1 MHTANLS
8 DRNNFVCNPAKTIVV
23 VCAADDRYSMP
34 LAVVARSALDNL
46 DYDYSMHL
54 FVIDG
59 GITDANKA
67 KIEKSL
73 DINRCKV
80 AFVPKPTAQL
90 KLLEDAFQDLRG
102 KATVET
108 KHILSTSAAAYY
120 RLFIPELLPKHLDRA
135 IYLDCDLVV
144 KSSLKQLWETDFQSN
159 CILAVQDIWSPQIS
173 CPNTEV
179 PYQELGIPA
188 NAKYFNSGVLVIDLR
203 KWRDEA
209 IGSKAIDHLIRYGGC
224 PRTHDQGLLNAV
236 LAGQWGE
243 LDPQWN
249 LTPAIIDMFP
259 SWKESPFSEE
269 TYRCLINR
277 PSIIHFATNRKP
289 WNSRH
294 TLFKDAFFEYVDKT
308 AWSGWRLT
316 FWRRLK
322 IVMTREY
329 KKFLNRFQ

>member
-1 MHTANLS
+1 MQTQSSSESQSTFLDNHT
-8 DRNNFVCNPAKTIVV
+8 VVV

-46 DYDYSMHL
+46 DYDYQLHL
-54 FVIDG
+54 FIIDG
-59 GITDANKA
+59 GITNTNKA
-67 KIEKSL
+67 KILSSL
-73 DINRCKV
+73 DMDRCKV
-80 AFVPKPTAQL
+80 EFIPKPDAQL
-90 KLLEDAFQDLRG
+90 KLLKDAFEDLRN
-102 KATVET
+102 KSTAET
-108 KHILSTSAAAYY
+108 RHILSASAAAYY
-120 RLFIPELLPKHLDRA
+120 RLFIPELLPEHFDRA

-144 KSSLKQLWETDFQSN
+144 KGNLEQLWKTDFKSD
-159 CILAVQDIWSPQIS
+159 CILAVQDIWSPQVS

-188 NAKYFNSGVLVIDLR
+188 NAKYFNSGVLVINLK

-209 IGSKAIDHLIRYGGC
+209 IAFKAIEHLIQHGGC

-243 LDPQWN
+243 LDPRWN
-249 LTPAIIDMFP
+249 LTPAIIDLFS
-259 SWKESPFSEE
+259 SWKESHFSEE
-269 TYRCLINR
+269 LYNQLIHE
-277 PSIIHFATNRKP
+277 PYIIHFATNRKP

-294 TLFKDAFFEYVDKT
+294 TLFKDVFFQYVDKT

-322 IVMTREY
+322 IAVSRAS
-329 KKFLNRFQ
+329 KKVLSHLC

>member
-1 MHTANLS
+1 MQIASSSQERSLVS
-8 DRNNFVCNPAKTIVV
+8 SSEKTVVV

-34 LAVVARSALDNL
+34 LAVVARSALENL
-46 DYDYSMHL
+46 DRDYKMQL

-59 GITDANKA
+59 GITEANKA
-67 KIEKSL
+67 KIARSL
-73 DINRCKV
+73 DVNRCKV
-80 AFVPKPTAQL
+80 EFVLKPNAQL
-90 KLLEDAFQDLRG
+90 KLLEDAFQDLRDR
-102 KATVET
+102 ATVET
-108 KHILSTSAAAYY
+108 RHILSMSAATYY
-120 RLFIPELLPKHLDRA
+120 RLFIPELLPEQLDRA

-144 KSSLKQLWETDFQSN
+144 KSNLKELWETDFQSN
-159 CILAVQDIWSPQIS
+159 SVLAVQDIWSPYIS

-188 NAKYFNSGVLVIDLR
+188 TAKYFNGGVLVINLK

-209 IGSKAIDHLIRYGGC
+209 IGSKAIEHLIRYGGC

-236 LAGQWGE
+236 LAEQWGE

-259 SWKESPFSEE
+259 SWKESPFSKEE
-269 TYRCLINR
+269 YHRLIDS

-294 TLFKDAFFEYVDKT
+294 TLFKEAFFEYVDKT

-322 IVMTREY
+322 LSMTHKYER
-329 KKFLNRFQ
+329 FLSRSK